1 MRQLVHG
8 RQLVCRAYRRDDGR
22 WDVEGRLAD
31 VKTRDVRLGGV
42 QVAAGDPYR
51 ALAIAVTV
59 DEAFAI
65 RDARV
70 GVDLKTAGSA
80 ADARAAAACATL
92 RGRCIDARSAPATTA
107 DFARAAECSHLAEL
121 LAAVIATAHETIASP
136 GAAPPDAND

>member
-8 RQLVCRAYRRDDGR
+8 RQLVCRAYRREDER
-22 WDVEGRLAD
+22 WDIEGRLAD

-59 DEAFAI
+59 DDAFVI
-65 RDARV
+65 QDARI
-70 GVDLKTAGSA
+70 GVDLTTSGSA
-80 ADARAAAACATL
+80 AEARAAAACAAL
-92 RGRCIDARSAPATTA
+92 RRRCIDARSAPATAA
-107 DFARAAECSHLAEL
+107 DFARAVECTHLAEL

-136 GAAPPDAND
+136 GAARPDASD